1 MKSPTAELTH
11 SSPHILSKSVAAH
24 IPRCQPLP
32 APQCQV
38 QMRILGDQPDLALLI
53 SQLTLRV
60 SLGAP
65 FCSPDHACTLQVSAQ
80 LSPPPRRPG

>member
-1 MKSPTAELTH
+1 MKSPTAELTQ

-38 QMRILGDQPDLALLI
+38 HMQILWAQPDLALRI
-53 SQLTLRV
+53 SP
-60 SLGAP
+60 ADP
-65 FCSPDHACTLQVSAQ
+65 
-80 LSPPPRRPG
+80 